1 LDQDIKVIKSSI
13 IQYLTVLKQS
23 GLSFSLRS
31 TYLAAITIFCTMNDI
46 NMNKKKTAKYLDE
59 NVRKNK
65 DRTYTTRTYT
75 TEEIRKLLDFL

>member
-1 LDQDIKVIKSSI
+1 
-13 IQYLTVLKQS
+13 
-23 GLSFSLRS
+23 
-31 TYLAAITIFCTMNDI
+31 MNDI